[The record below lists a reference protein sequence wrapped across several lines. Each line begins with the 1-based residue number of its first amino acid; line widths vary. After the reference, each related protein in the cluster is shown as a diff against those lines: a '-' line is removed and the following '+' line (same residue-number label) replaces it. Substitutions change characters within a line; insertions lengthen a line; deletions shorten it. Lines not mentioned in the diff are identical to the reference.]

1 MKDIIV
7 EVTGSITIV
16 QMGQRIDFSNAKEY
30 EEILLNVLAEG
41 TQNLLL
47 DLSHTNY
54 MGSAGLRVLL
64 ILAKKL
70 SKNNGF
76 FALCEIHPS
85 VFEVFEAG
93 GFHKIFRIYKKRED
107 AILDHLSPDI

>member
-16 QMGQRIDFSNAKEY
+16 QMGGRIDFSNAKEY
-30 EEILLNVLAEG
+30 EEALLKLLTEG

-47 DLSHTNY
+47 DLSQTSY

-64 ILAKKL
+64 IVAKKL
-70 SKNNGF
+70 SKNKGF
-76 FALCEIHPS
+76 FALCGIHPS

-93 GFHKIFRIYKKRED
+93 GFHKIFRIYKTREE
-107 AILDHLSPDI
+107 AILDHLSPDS